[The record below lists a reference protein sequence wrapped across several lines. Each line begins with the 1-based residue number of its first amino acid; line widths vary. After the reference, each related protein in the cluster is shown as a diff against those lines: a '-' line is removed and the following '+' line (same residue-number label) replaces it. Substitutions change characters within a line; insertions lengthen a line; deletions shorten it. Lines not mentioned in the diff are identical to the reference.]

1 LTDIRLTADNDLPAH
16 PRHIHGLEAAI
27 QQARLALRLSEG
39 EAQQDETWE
48 LPWLEWLGQK
58 PVPTSSIR
66 TAVRDRLERI
76 GFEVLELTVVGTRE
90 IQIRGTLRWSDDG
103 DEEAE
108 VSLEATADGQT
119 QTLPAVTISVID
131 GPPMT

>member
-1 LTDIRLTADNDLPAH
+1 MTDIGLTDDHDLPRR
-16 PRHIHGLEAAI
+16 PRHIHGLEAAL

-58 PVPTSSIR
+58 PVPTPAIR
-66 TAVRDRLERI
+66 AAVRDRLERI
-76 GFEVLELTVVGTRE
+76 GFEVPELTVAGARE
-90 IQIRGTLRWSDDG
+90 IQIRGTLRWSDG

-108 VSLEATADGQT
+108 LSLEAAADGQA
-119 QTLPAVTISVID
+119 QTLPAVTMTVVD
-131 GPPMT
+131 GPSVV